1 MYIKYIMSYMS
12 MIMLE
17 VEESIPTIEA
27 SFVDSILSILDLV
40 FSKFYGKVGVILSIL
55 DLVFSKFYG
64 KVGVVW
70 SCPFWIWY
78 ISISL

>member
-40 FSKFYGKVGVILSIL
+40 FSKFYGKV
-55 DLVFSKFYG
+55 
-64 KVGVVW
+64 
-70 SCPFWIWY
+70 
-78 ISISL
+78 